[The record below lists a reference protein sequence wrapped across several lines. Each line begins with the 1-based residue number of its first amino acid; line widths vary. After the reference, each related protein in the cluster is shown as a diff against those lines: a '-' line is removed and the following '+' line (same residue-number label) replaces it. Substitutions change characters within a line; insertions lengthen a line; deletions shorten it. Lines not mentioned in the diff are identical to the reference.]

1 MNYKEAKDKFI
12 STWGVLGSSWG
23 INKAMAQI
31 HALLWISPEPLSME
45 DIMEELQISRGNT
58 SMNLR
63 QLIDWGIVYKESKAG
78 DRKEYFASEKEVQ
91 ELARQVAKERSK
103 REIKPVIRV
112 LKEVS
117 SIKDDKS
124 EKTKEL
130 IKQTAALYDLVGS
143 MDKMI
148 EIKKFRA
155 NFQLFLKIQKYENI
169 LKSNSLYKYYCDNH
183 IMYIFFK
190 RGCKFYVI
198 YNDTSYMSTIFS
210 LCIINLSRQY

>member
-103 REIKPVIRV
+103 REIKPVIKV

-117 SIKDDKS
+117 SIKDDNS

-130 IKQTAALYDLVGS
+130 IKQTSALYDLVGS

-148 EIKKFRA
+148 DKVVNQEKNWMTKVLMKFIK
-155 NFQLFLKIQKYENI
+155 
-169 LKSNSLYKYYCDNH
+169 
-183 IMYIFFK
+183 
-190 RGCKFYVI
+190 
-198 YNDTSYMSTIFS
+198 
-210 LCIINLSRQY
+210 